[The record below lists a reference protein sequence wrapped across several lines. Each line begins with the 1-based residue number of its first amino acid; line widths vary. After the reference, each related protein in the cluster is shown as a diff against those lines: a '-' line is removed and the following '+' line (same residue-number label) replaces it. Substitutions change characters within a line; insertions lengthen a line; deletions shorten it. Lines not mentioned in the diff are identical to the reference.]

1 MQAWLITIGTNKLV
15 VALSTQNLK
24 SMNII
29 QQQPSGGTILNA
41 LATIIK
47 EILRILHRV
56 KYQVLLTLDRSK
68 YEKPN

>member
-1 MQAWLITIGTNKLV
+1 
-15 VALSTQNLK
+15 
-24 SMNII
+24 MNII

-56 KYQVLLTLDRSK
+56 KY
-68 YEKPN
+68 